1 MVQFTNIPKNMDEN
15 LYMKILSKEYYM
27 PLDMLFCLKREL
39 NTEEE
44 FYNMLEW
51 NKQKNGFNWKSA
63 KKGDK

>member
-39 NTEEE
+39 NSEEE

>member
-1 MVQFTNIPKNMDEN
+1 
-15 LYMKILSKEYYM
+15 M

-39 NTEEE
+39 NNEEE